1 MATVAELQKLTDSR
15 FNVLT
20 ISPDATVL
28 LAAQKLRNHRVGCLV
43 VVDEDN
49 HLLGVLSERDIVQ
62 RAVAERLD
70 PSATSVGEIMTD
82 RVIACSPGA
91 SLEDAHKLMSENNIR
106 HLPILKGSVPLAL
119 ISSRDL
125 LIHRLQE
132 MQNLAGR
139 QRSMLDGLESQHP
152 GITNIRTDDHG
163 RIVI

>member
-1 MATVAELQKLTDSR
+1 MASVGELQKLTDSR

-20 ISPDATVL
+20 IAPDATVL

-82 RVIACSPGA
+82 RVIACSPNA

-106 HLPILKGSVPLAL
+106 HLPILKGRTPLAL

-125 LIHRLQE
+125 LVHRLQE
-132 MQNLAGR
+132 VQNLAGH

-152 GITNIRTDDHG
+152 GITNIQTDGHG